1 MMTSL
6 SVIILCY
13 KAEDFSKIYLNKV
26 LDVLSENQIEDY
38 EVILVGNYIPGLKDK
53 TPEIVKLL
61 SESNEKVTAI
71 AEPKP
76 DFGWLGWDVRMA
88 FDKAK
93 GDFIALIDGDGQMPA
108 EDVAKCYLTS
118 VENDADITMTY
129 RKTRGDGLYRKA
141 LSFTYNFCIQIL
153 FPFCKVRDLNSKPK
167 VIKKELL
174 NDLNLKSNGWTIDAE
189 IMLQSMKRKIKLI
202 QQPTNFLGQPGG
214 RDSFVGYKAIF
225 EFIIFLL
232 KQRLFGIK

>member
-13 KAEDFSKIYLNKV
+13 KAENFSKLYLNKV
-26 LDVLSENQIEDY
+26 LDVLSENKIDNY
-38 EVILVGNYIPGLKDK
+38 EIILVGNYIPNSNDK
-53 TPEIVKLL
+53 TPEIVKFL
-61 SESNEKVTAI
+61 SDSNPKVMAI

-88 FDKAK
+88 FSKAK

-108 EDVAKCYLTS
+108 EDIAKCYLAS
-118 VENDADITMTY
+118 LENDADITMTY

-141 LSFTYNFCIQIL
+141 LSFIYNLSIKIL
-153 FPFCKVRDLNSKPK
+153 FPFCKIKDLNSKPK
-167 VIKKELL
+167 VFQKEVLK
-174 NDLNLKSNGWTIDAE
+174 NLNLKSNGWTIDAE
-189 IMLQSMKRKIKLI
+189 IMLQSMKRKFKLI

-214 RDSFVGYKAIF
+214 RDSFVGYKAVF
-225 EFIIFLL
+225 EFIIFLI
-232 KQRLFGIK
+232 KQRLYGIN

>member
-1 MMTSL
+1 MPKL
-6 SVIILCY
+6 SIIILCF
-13 KAEDFSKIYLNKV
+13 KAEEYSKIYLTRV
-26 LDVLSENQIEDY
+26 LDILKNNEIDDY
-38 EVILVGNYIPGLKDK
+38 EIMLVGNYIPKSNDK
-53 TPEIVKLL
+53 TPEIIKSL
-61 SESNEKVTAI
+61 SESNKNIVAI

-76 DFGWLGWDVRMA
+76 EFGWLGWDVRMA

-108 EDVAKCYLTS
+108 EDIPKCYFAS

-141 LSFTYNFCIQIL
+141 LSFTYNLCIQIL
-153 FPFCKVRDLNSKPK
+153 FPCCKVRDLNSKPK